1 LAAFVDPFKTFIA
14 LLALVNPLG
23 VLPMFISLTQGH
35 TRKEKQRTIRA
46 AALTVIAV
54 ISICAL
60 LGEQIIKFFGI
71 STASLQVAGGLL
83 ILLMSLSM
91 LNAQMGGA
99 RTTAEE
105 QDEAEH
111 KSTLGVVP
119 LGIPLLTG
127 PGAISTVIVYADKA
141 RGATDY
147 AVIIG
152 CGVVL
157 AVLVWL
163 TLQLAEPIN
172 RVMGRSGINI
182 ATRIMGLLVA
192 AVAVEFIV
200 EGLRTMLPALGGH

>member
-1 LAAFVDPFKTFIA
+1 MDPFKTFIA

-46 AALTVIAV
+46 AAFTVIAV
-54 ISICAL
+54 ISICVL
-60 LGEQIIKFFGI
+60 LGEQIIEFFGI

-141 RGATDY
+141 RGAADY
-147 AVIIG
+147 AVIIC
-152 CGVVL
+152 CGIVL
-157 AVLVWL
+157 AALVWL

>member
-1 LAAFVDPFKTFIA
+1 VDPFKTFIA

-35 TRKEKQRTIRA
+35 TRKEKQHTIRA
-46 AALTVIAV
+46 AAFTVIAV

-141 RGATDY
+141 RGVADY

-152 CGVVL
+152 CGAVL
-157 AVLVWL
+157 AALVWL

-200 EGLRTMLPALGGH
+200 EGLRTMLPALGHL

>member
-1 LAAFVDPFKTFIA
+1 MDIFKTFIA
-14 LLALVNPLG
+14 LLALINPLG

-35 TRKEKQRTIRA
+35 TRQEKQHTIRTA
-46 AALTVIAV
+46 SLTVIAV
-54 ISICAL
+54 ISTCAL

-141 RGATDY
+141 RGAADY

-157 AVLVWL
+157 AALVWL

-200 EGLRTMLPALGGH
+200 EGLRTMLPALGHL

>member
-1 LAAFVDPFKTFIA
+1 MDAFKTFIA

-35 TRKEKQRTIRA
+35 TAAENQRTIRA
-46 AALTVIAV
+46 ASLTVV
-54 ISICAL
+54 TVVTICAL
-60 LGEQIIKFFGI
+60 LGEQIIGFFGI
-71 STASLQVAGGLL
+71 SIASLQVAGGLL

-127 PGAISTVIVYADKA
+127 PGAISTVIVYANKA
-141 RGATDY
+141 HGVRDY
-147 AVIIG
+147 VVILG

-157 AVLVWL
+157 AVLVWV

-200 EGLRTMLPALGGH
+200 EGLKAMLPALGG

>member
-1 LAAFVDPFKTFIA
+1 MDALKTFIA
-14 LLALVNPLG
+14 LLALINPLG

-35 TRKEKQRTIRA
+35 TAKEKQRTIRT

-54 ISICAL
+54 VTVCAL
-60 LGEQIIKFFGI
+60 LGEQIIAFFGI

-99 RTTAEE
+99 RTTVEE
-105 QDEAEH
+105 QDEAEN
-111 KSTLGVVP
+111 K
-119 LGIPLLTG
+119 
-127 PGAISTVIVYADKA
+127 AISTVIVYANKA
-141 RGATDY
+141 HGAQDY

-157 AVLVWL
+157 AALVWL
-163 TLQLAEPIN
+163 TLQLAQPIN
-172 RVMGRSGINI
+172 RIMGRSGINI

-200 EGLRTMLPALGGH
+200 EGLKTMLPALGGH